1 MTSSTSERRRELAA
15 TLGAA
20 ALLGLGPAA
29 AIGVGRFAYALV
41 LPDMLSDLG
50 LSLTQAGLLGS
61 ANTGGYLLG
70 ALLSHR
76 ILRAVGHRRGFYLAA
91 VLQCLTLLALAFAP
105 PFTVMAALR
114 LAQGVLGAVVFVG
127 GAALVLA
134 AGGKALS
141 LGLYFG
147 SIGVGMAVSTA
158 VLPLASD
165 WRSGW
170 LWLGVLALAL
180 AAASLPAW
188 RRLREPA
195 SPVTAGEGSL
205 RPVLAALVSYGLY
218 GAGYIAY
225 MTFVTADLSVATGPF
240 WFVLGLGAVLNGPVW
255 GPVTGRLGGTL
266 AQAAVLLVLLVSS
279 LPPLIGAAPHI
290 SALLFGVSFLGVI
303 TAITVL
309 IRARLPAG
317 AWPRAM
323 GLSTAAFA
331 AGQAL
336 GPVFTGAV
344 GEAAGG
350 AVGALW
356 TGSVLL
362 ALALLVAVFG
372 AARPVGAP

>member
-1 MTSSTSERRRELAA
+1 MSTLV
-15 TLGAA
+15 AA

-29 AIGVGRFAYALV
+29 AVGVGRFAYALV
-41 LPDMLSDLG
+41 LPDMLTGLG

-70 ALLSHR
+70 ALGSHR
-76 ILRAVGHRRGFYLAA
+76 ILRAAGHGKGFYLAA
-91 VLQCLTLLALAFAP
+91 ALQCLTLLALASAP
-105 PFTVMAALR
+105 PFWAMAALR

-127 GAALVLA
+127 GAALVMA
-134 AGGKALS
+134 AGGRASS

-158 VLPLASD
+158 VLPLAAD
-165 WRSGW
+165 WRTGW
-170 LWLGVLALAL
+170 LWLGLLASAL
-180 AAASLPAW
+180 VAVSLCAW
-188 RRLREPA
+188 SRLREPA
-195 SPVTAGEGSL
+195 PPVAAGEGSL
-205 RPVLAALVSYGLY
+205 RPVVAALVSYGLY

-225 MTFVTADLSVATGPF
+225 MTFVTTDLRVATGPF

-255 GPVTGRLGGTL
+255 GPLSGRLGGPV
-266 AQAAVLLVLLVSS
+266 AQAVVLLTLLVSS
-279 LPPLIGAAPHI
+279 LPPLVAAAPHV
-290 SALLFGVSFLGVI
+290 SALLFGVSFLGVV

-336 GPVFTGAV
+336 GPALTGAL
-344 GEAAGG
+344 GEAFGG
-350 AVGALW
+350 ATGALW
-356 TGSVLL
+356 TGSALL
-362 ALALLVAVFG
+362 ALALVVALLG
-372 AARPVGAP
+372 AGRPATGP